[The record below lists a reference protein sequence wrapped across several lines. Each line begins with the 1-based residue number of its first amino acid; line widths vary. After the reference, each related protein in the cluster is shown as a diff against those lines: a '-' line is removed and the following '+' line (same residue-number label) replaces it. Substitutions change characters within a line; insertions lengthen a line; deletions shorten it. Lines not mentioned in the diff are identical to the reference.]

1 MDLFDKC
8 TGFYSDPKVAQKY
21 GYPTNPRT
29 VQKMGMFPYFIPI
42 EQAEGPEVVIG
53 GRRLIMIGSNNYLGL
68 TNHPKVKE
76 AAIEAIKKYGTSCT
90 GSRFL
95 NGTLQMHVDL
105 EERLAKFVG
114 MEAALVYSTGFQVN
128 LGTIPAIM
136 DNNDIIVTDKEVH
149 ASIVDGV
156 RMARVQKKAH
166 VRHFKHND
174 PADLE
179 AILKSLPAEPAKL
192 VVVDGVFSMGGDI
205 APLPQIVPLCQKYG
219 ARLMVD
225 DAHSLG
231 VLGGGRGT
239 AHHFNLTQG
248 VDMIMGTFSKS
259 LAAIGGFIASRK
271 DVIHWVQIFSRPF
284 IFSASL
290 APAMVATVL
299 ACLDVIEQEPERV
312 SRVNRVGETI
322 RRELKGM
329 GYNTLNSQTPI
340 VPIVIGDMMKTLQ
353 AWKILME
360 SGIYTNVALPPAV
373 PPNMSLLRTSYM
385 ASHTDAHVD
394 QILATFDKVK
404 HLLEADNS
412 KRP

>member
-8 TGFYSDPKVAQKY
+8 AGFYSDPKVAQKY

-29 VQKMGMFPYFIPI
+29 VQQMGMFPYFIPI
-42 EQAEGPEVVIG
+42 EQAEGPEVVIHG
-53 GRRLIMIGSNNYLGL
+53 KRLIMIGSNNYLGL
-68 TNHPKVKE
+68 TNHPQVKE
-76 AAIEAIKKYGTSCT
+76 AAIEAIRKFGTSCT

-136 DNNDIIVTDKEVH
+136 DTNDIIITDKEVH

-156 RMARVQKKAH
+156 RMAKVQKKAH

-174 PADLE
+174 SADLE
-179 AILKSLPAEPAKL
+179 QILKSLPSDPAKL

-205 APLPQIVPLCQKYG
+205 APLPEIVPLCKKYG

-259 LAAIGGFIASRK
+259 FAAIGGFIASQK
-271 DVIHWVQIFSRPF
+271 DVIHWIQIFSRPF

-312 SRVNRVGETI
+312 TRVNRIGETI

-329 GYNTLNSQTPI
+329 GYNTLDSQTPI

-394 QILATFDKVK
+394 QILATFKKVK
-404 HLLEADNS
+404 HLLEAGN
-412 KRP
+412 

>member
-8 TGFYSDPKVAQKY
+8 AGFYSDPKVAQKY

-29 VQKMGMFPYFIPI
+29 VQQMGMFPYFIPI

-53 GRRLIMIGSNNYLGL
+53 GKRLIMIGSNNYLGL
-68 TNHPKVKE
+68 TNHPQVKE
-76 AAIEAIKKYGTSCT
+76 AAIEAIRKYGTSCT

-95 NGTLQMHVDL
+95 NGTLQMHIDL

-136 DNNDIIVTDKEVH
+136 DNNDIIITDKEVH

-156 RMARVQKKAH
+156 RMAKVQKRVH
-166 VRHFKHND
+166 VRHFKHNN

-179 AILKSLPAEPAKL
+179 QILKSLHPEPAKL

-205 APLPQIVPLCQKYG
+205 APLPEIIPLCQKYG

-239 AHHFNLTQG
+239 AQHFNLAKG
-248 VDMIMGTFSKS
+248 VDMVMGTFSKS
-259 LAAIGGFIASRK
+259 FAAIGGFIAARK
-271 DVIHWVQIFSRPF
+271 DVIHWIQIFSRPF

-290 APAMVATVL
+290 PPAMVATVL

-312 SRVNRVGETI
+312 TRVNRIGDTI

-329 GYNTLNSQTPI
+329 GYNTLDSQTPI
-340 VPIVIGDMMKTLQ
+340 VPIVIGDMMKTMQ
-353 AWKILME
+353 AWKVLME

-385 ASHTDAHVD
+385 ATHTDAHID
-394 QILATFDKVK
+394 QVLATFDKVK
-404 HLLEADNS
+404 HLLEANG
-412 KRP
+412 

>member
-1 MDLFDKC
+1 MDLFEKC
-8 TGFYSDPKVAQKY
+8 SGFYNDPKVAQKY

-29 VQKMGMFPYFIPI
+29 VQEMGMFPYFIPI
-42 EQAEGPEVVIG
+42 EQAEGPEVVIHG
-53 GRRLIMIGSNNYLGL
+53 QRLIMIGSNNYLGL

-76 AAIEAIKKYGTSCT
+76 AAIEAVRKYGTSCT

-95 NGTLQMHVDL
+95 NGTLQMHLDL

-114 MEAALVYSTGFQVN
+114 QEAALVYSTGFQVN
-128 LGTIPAIM
+128 LGSIPAVM
-136 DNNDIIVTDKEVH
+136 DNNDIIITDKEVH

-156 RMARVQKKAH
+156 RQARVQKKAH

-179 AILKSLPAEPAKL
+179 SILKALPPEPAKL
-192 VVVDGVFSMGGDI
+192 VIVDGVFSMGGDI
-205 APLPQIVPLCQKYG
+205 APLPEIAPLCRKYG

-239 AHHFNLTQG
+239 AHHFNMVG
-248 VDMIMGTFSKS
+248 EVDLVMGTFSKS
-259 LAAIGGFIASRK
+259 FAAIGGFLGGRK
-271 DVIHWVQIFSRPF
+271 DVIHWVQVFSRPF

-290 APAMVATVL
+290 APSMVATVL
-299 ACLDVIEQEPERV
+299 ACLDVIEQEPERIT
-312 SRVNRVGETI
+312 RVNGVSDII

-329 GYNTLNSQTPI
+329 GYNTLESQTPI
-340 VPIVIGDMMKTLQ
+340 VPIVIGDMMKTIQ
-353 AWKILME
+353 AWKVLFD

-373 PPNMSLLRTSYM
+373 PTDMSLLRTSYM
-385 ASHTDAHVD
+385 ATHTDEHIERVLETFKKVRH
-394 QILATFDKVK
+394 IL
-404 HLLEADNS
+404 
-412 KRP
+412 

>member
-1 MDLFDKC
+1 
-8 TGFYSDPKVAQKY
+8 
-21 GYPTNPRT
+21 
-29 VQKMGMFPYFIPI
+29 
-42 EQAEGPEVVIG
+42 
-53 GRRLIMIGSNNYLGL
+53 
-68 TNHPKVKE
+68 
-76 AAIEAIKKYGTSCT
+76 
-90 GSRFL
+90 
-95 NGTLQMHVDL
+95 
-105 EERLAKFVG
+105 
-114 MEAALVYSTGFQVN
+114 
-128 LGTIPAIM
+128 
-136 DNNDIIVTDKEVH
+136 
-149 ASIVDGV
+149 
-156 RMARVQKKAH
+156 
-166 VRHFKHND
+166 
-174 PADLE
+174 
-179 AILKSLPAEPAKL
+179 
-192 VVVDGVFSMGGDI
+192 
-205 APLPQIVPLCQKYG
+205 
-219 ARLMVD
+219 MVD

-259 LAAIGGFIASRK
+259 FAAIGGFIAGRK

-290 APAMVATVL
+290 APSMVATVL

-312 SRVNRVGETI
+312 TRVNRIGETI

-329 GYNTLNSQTPI
+329 GYNTLDSQTPI

-394 QILATFDKVK
+394 QILATFKKVK
-404 HLLEADNS
+404 HLLEAGN
-412 KRP
+412 